1 MKEVVVVHYSELG
14 TKGGNRRVFERK
26 FADDVRRRLGPL
38 ALKVRLDSARVIAE
52 LAPGTDRSKISRI
65 LDPVFGLAW
74 FAFGFLVPWSSEND
88 GLSEAETAAVALA
101 RAEPAIRTFKIETRR
116 SSKKFPHLSHAV
128 CVRLGD
134 AVVSATGL
142 RVDVHTPDRTL
153 YAEVLENEIAVL
165 SHRVQGVRGLPQF
178 SSGRML
184 CLFSGGIDS
193 PVAAWLMMRR
203 GAKVDLLHFHPYRS
217 CDEVIG
223 TKITKLFSVLAG
235 FNPDLRLF
243 IIPHDRYQTTASLSV
258 PTSTETVFFRRFM
271 FRAGEDMAK
280 NLNYQALVTGDS
292 LGQVASQT
300 VENLMAVQTELSVP
314 VFQPLIAYD
323 KESII
328 ALAKKIDVFDLALQP
343 YKDCCSLLAKK
354 PKTNVDTALIRRLE
368 QELDMEKIILESYE
382 SAQLWDGQTLR
393 SFPRGRFSKTIK

>member
-26 FADDVRRRLGPL
+26 FAEDVRRRLGPR
-38 ALKVRLDSARVIAE
+38 AIKVRLDSARVIVE
-52 LAPGTDRSKISRI
+52 LASGTNRAEIGRI
-65 LDPVFGLAW
+65 LDPVFGMAW
-74 FAFGFLVPWSSEND
+74 YAFGYLVSWSSEND
-88 GLSEAETAAVALA
+88 GLSESESAAVALA
-101 RAEPAIRTFKIETRR
+101 RAEPSVRTFKIETRR
-116 SSKKFPHLSHAV
+116 SSKKYPHLSHAV

-142 RVDVHTPDRTL
+142 RVDVHNPDRTL

-203 GAKVDLLHFHPYRS
+203 GAKVDLLHFHPFRS
-217 CDEVIG
+217 SDEVVG

-243 IIPHDRYQTTASLSV
+243 LVPHDRYQATASLHV
-258 PTSTETVFFRRFM
+258 PTACETVFFRRFM
-271 FRAGEDMAK
+271 FRAGEEMA
-280 NLNYQALVTGDS
+280 NALSYQALITGDS

-328 ALAKKIDVFDLALQP
+328 ALAKKMDVFDLAVQP

-354 PKTNVDTALIRRLE
+354 PKTNVDPAIIRRLE
-368 QELDMEKIILESYE
+368 QELDLRKMISESFE
-382 SAQLWDGQTLR
+382 AAQLWDGRTLR
-393 SFPRGRFSKTIK
+393 SFPRGKVKI